1 MATLDNNRPA
11 QEPAAPAEETAPGGR
26 DISQATIATYD
37 QIAAIY
43 YEKWR
48 DRSAIHRHLTRFVD
62 MIRVYGLGALPVLD
76 IGCGP
81 GFDAAFFR
89 QSGLRAVGLDL
100 SPAMMRAG
108 RPEFGGDYVQA
119 DMRHLPLAS
128 GVGGLWAGASL
139 LHLPRQEVPAILRHF
154 AGFLVPG
161 GLLYLS
167 LKAGQGAEWT
177 AQSHGVP
184 LPRYFVYWQPEAL
197 DQALRDA
204 GFQIVDGWLSPADQ
218 AAGGQPTGWL
228 IRFAR
233 KARPGNSFAVSQ
245 G

>member
-1 MATLDNNRPA
+1 MTVHENSGPTRQAASVNLTGPRPC
-11 QEPAAPAEETAPGGR
+11 PAGDVT
-26 DISQATIATYD
+26 TATYE
-37 QIAAIY
+37 QIAALY

-48 DRSAIHRHLTRFVD
+48 DRSAIHHHLTRFIE
-62 MIRVYGLGALPVLD
+62 MIHAYGLGALPVID

-89 QSGLRAVGLDL
+89 RSGLRAVGLDL
-100 SPAMMRAG
+100 SPAMMNAG
-108 RPEFGGDYVQA
+108 RPEYGGDYVQA
-119 DMRHLPLAS
+119 DMRRLPLA
-128 GVGGLWAGASL
+128 GAVGGLWVGASL
-139 LHLPRQEVPAILRHF
+139 LHLPRQEVPAVLSDF
-154 AGFLVPG
+154 ARVLADG

-177 AQSHGVP
+177 AESHGVP
-184 LPRYFVYWQPEAL
+184 LPRYFVYWQPDAL

-204 GFQIVDGWLSPADQ
+204 SFQIVDGWLSPSGSANS
-218 AAGGQPTGWL
+218 GLSTSWL

-233 KARPGNSFAVSQ
+233 KAPAGDLVALNH